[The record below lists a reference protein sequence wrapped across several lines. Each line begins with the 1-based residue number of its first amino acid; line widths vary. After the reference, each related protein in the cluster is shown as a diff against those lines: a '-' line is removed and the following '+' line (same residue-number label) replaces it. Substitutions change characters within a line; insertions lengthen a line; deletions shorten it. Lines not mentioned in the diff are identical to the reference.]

1 MFHDFRHLSSG
12 VLESEV
18 AHQISISKVGQ
29 STTFDDAREVTRVAA
44 GAHALWLMAF
54 EAGRLGDITETDR
67 ALDPP

>member
-1 MFHDFRHLSSG
+1 M
-12 VLESEV
+12 
-18 AHQISISKVGQ
+18 AHQIGVAEVGQ
-29 STTFDDAREVTRVAA
+29 AAPLDDAGEMSRVAA